1 MKRFTLQLFIALLTF
16 TIGVSIA
23 AFGYF
28 SPNLFHT
35 AYNPVL
41 AQNPKSSEAD
51 TSAWQL
57 LLSFE
62 NQDLKKLDQ
71 KSRVDLQK
79 AIDNLVGK
87 RKNELLLPRL
97 ISKISNAQ
105 GQIIYALVEESPLLT
120 IPGECGIRVHIFSLE
135 GKLLSSSAFTSG
147 WRITLTKMKF
157 KFMSEIGREVL
168 EVSSEPVIN
177 GRDVAKQYYAL
188 IGGKVLLIRLED
200 SGGQLI
206 RNIYGTPNHTIGY
219 TLNGRSAKEWEKA
232 LESNDTA
239 EILATLT
246 WLGGIN
252 WNPQNPSPEYAPEEM
267 SEARLADDVRS
278 REGVKIELRRLM
290 QSENMWVKSAANL
303 AAKVEYYR

>member
-35 AYNPVL
+35 AYSPVL

-97 ISKISNAQ
+97 VSKISNAQ

-147 WRITLTKMKF
+147 WRITLTEMKF

-188 IGGKVLLIRLED
+188 IGEKVLLIRLED

-246 WLGGIN
+246 WLGGIH
-252 WNPQNPSPEYAPEEM
+252 WNPQNPLPEYAHEEM

-290 QSENMWVKSAANL
+290 QSENTWVKSAANL